1 MLMRVPVLVAAVLLS
16 GSSAFAAPGGC
27 HVTSGTYV
35 NQNVPCPVAALAC
48 VESVTSADQAA
59 QAQSSTVLVIITGFN
74 PATQTFTGTT
84 TTTLQTGA
92 VFTSTITGTLAAG
105 SVSTLTGGTRQYAH
119 ATGTGTTD
127 GAGNFIFEYCLSN
140 AH

>member
-27 HVTSGTYV
+27 HVSSGTYV
-35 NQNVPCPVAALAC
+35 NRNVPCPVPALTC
-48 VESVTSADQAA
+48 VESVTTADQAG
-59 QAQSSTVLVIITGFN
+59 QSGTVLTIITGFN
-74 PATQTFTGTT
+74 PATQIFTGTT
-84 TTTLQTGA
+84 TTTLETGA

-119 ATGTGTTD
+119 ATGTFTTD
-127 GAGNFIFEYCLSN
+127 GAGNFSGEYCLSN
-140 AH
+140 RD